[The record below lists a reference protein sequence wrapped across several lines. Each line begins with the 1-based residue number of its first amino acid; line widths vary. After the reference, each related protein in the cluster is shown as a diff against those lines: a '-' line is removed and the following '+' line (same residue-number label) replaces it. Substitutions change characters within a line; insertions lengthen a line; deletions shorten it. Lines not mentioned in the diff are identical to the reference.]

1 MGIVQED
8 NALQSVAVER
18 IPNVLPG
25 GDGNVTLEEEG
36 ERKNRKRL
44 ADRQRKSRSRQSVH
58 IQLRLAGRHYIPD
71 YEYSQ
76 HPSVD
81 IGKMN
86 IVCKFCRAMKF
97 RHEAPGM

>member
-1 MGIVQED
+1 M
-8 NALQSVAVER
+8 
-18 IPNVLPG
+18 
-25 GDGNVTLEEEG
+25 
-36 ERKNRKRL
+36 
-44 ADRQRKSRSRQSVH
+44 H

-97 RHEAPGM
+97 RHEAPGMCCAGGKVRLPELRDPVNFG